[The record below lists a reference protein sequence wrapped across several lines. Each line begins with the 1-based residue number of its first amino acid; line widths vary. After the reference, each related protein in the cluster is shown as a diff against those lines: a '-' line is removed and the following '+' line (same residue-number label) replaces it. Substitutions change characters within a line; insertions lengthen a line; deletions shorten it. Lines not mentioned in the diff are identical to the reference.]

1 MTEPTENPL
10 AEARAQAIELGI
22 DPQKGADLWAIA
34 YMRGVVDGGTKVAA
48 EICRRE
54 GHDRKKITSLGD
66 LALGVERY
74 LCGRCPKSWT
84 VTTVEA

>member
-1 MTEPTENPL
+1 MINLTDEQL
-10 AEARAQAIELGI
+10 AEAHKQARIHGLPMEGAGEIWAAGYIQGRADE
-22 DPQKGADLWAIA
+22 
-34 YMRGVVDGGTKVAA
+34 AA

-54 GHDRKKITSLGD
+54 GHTRLVVTT
-66 LALGVERY
+66 ATEFAHGVERY